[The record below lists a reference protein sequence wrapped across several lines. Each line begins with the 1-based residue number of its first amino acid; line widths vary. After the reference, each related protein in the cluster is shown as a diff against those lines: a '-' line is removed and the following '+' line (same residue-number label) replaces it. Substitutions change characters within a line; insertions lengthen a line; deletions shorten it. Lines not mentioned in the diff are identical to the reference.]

1 MRQPRP
7 CGMLASPVPG
17 GRGPPRPAPGPQCQR
32 VPYLQGQ
39 DSPRHP
45 DSVQSMSSSRHTA
58 VPLTV
63 VGAPLHP
70 EQGMPGHLLRG
81 TFQPGSPDSGR
92 ARGGTRR
99 CSRPGV
105 AAGPVDGSSAAD
117 RHRSGGRLHPVRR
130 HHDGHDRRVPG
141 PRRPGRHPRQRALRC
156 YRRLSVPAQH
166 AHLGLDRPD
175 RRPADGRS
183 RLGGVLGPDVG
194 RIVGI
199 SPSPPPTTRP

>member
-1 MRQPRP
+1 MPASSVSSGSGQPT
-7 CGMLASPVPG
+7 APG
-17 GRGPPRPAPGPQCQR
+17 FGSEHVIEPPYGRTAHGRGRPT
-32 VPYLQGQ
+32 
-39 DSPRHP
+39 
-45 DSVQSMSSSRHTA
+45 SSRTGDAWPPTA
-58 VPLTV
+58 WNIPAGV
-63 VGAPLHP
+63 AR
-70 EQGMPGHLLRG
+70 LR
-81 TFQPGSPDSGR
+81 TS
-92 ARGGTRR
+92 TRR
-99 CSRPGV
+99 DPAMFRPGV